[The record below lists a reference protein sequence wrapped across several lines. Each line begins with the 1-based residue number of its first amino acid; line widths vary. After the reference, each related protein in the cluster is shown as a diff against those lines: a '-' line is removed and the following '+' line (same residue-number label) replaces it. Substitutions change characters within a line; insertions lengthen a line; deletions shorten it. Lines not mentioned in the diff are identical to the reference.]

1 MIATISSAES
11 SFEETQNTLKY
22 ANRAKNIKT
31 NAQRNVLNV
40 NYHISEYVQL
50 ITNLRAEI
58 KSLKDQLVKTEVP
71 VAGNSFIPRARVSRD
86 YSSVNDRELLLQI
99 EDPIDNLGVEL
110 PMISQSP
117 ASRENNQR
125 NAVSP
130 LQMLR
135 ESMKSGIIFSEVCDR
150 SDGR

>member
-1 MIATISSAES
+1 MISVMIATINSAES

-58 KSLKDQLVKTEVP
+58 KSLKDQIVKSEIVPSSSSVP
-71 VAGNSFIPRARVSRD
+71 VNRLSRE
-86 YSSVNDRELLLQI
+86 YSSANDHELVLQI
-99 EDPIDNLGVEL
+99 DDHVDVSGVEL
-110 PMISQSP
+110 PVISRSP
-117 ASRENNQR
+117 ASFGIPQR
-125 NAVSP
+125 NNGTP
-130 LQMLR
+130 LQMLH
-135 ESMKSGIIFSEVCDR
+135 ESIKSGMLL
-150 SDGR
+150 